1 MRLTPAPSPAAR
13 RRPRASFHPGEQSGR
28 PFRAQPPSA
37 PRARRPAPLAP
48 SAGRPRRAWRPHST
62 AGPLS
67 NGLNRD
73 RAIRAAVAHLG
84 TTLAARPDDARLA
97 GPVRRLRAGR
107 GEPAA
112 LWEAHDVTV
121 RRSFSSNNGA
131 LSRNT
136 QAAAPRP
143 PYTPR
148 CFHHRRGGG
157 GP

>member
-1 MRLTPAPSPAAR
+1 MN
-13 RRPRASFHPGEQSGR
+13 
-28 PFRAQPPSA
+28 
-37 PRARRPAPLAP
+37 
-48 SAGRPRRAWRPHST
+48 W
-62 AGPLS
+62 
-67 NGLNRD
+67 D

-148 CFHHRRGGG
+148 CFHHRRGEGRDVLRTG
-157 GP
+157 MGTSQSGCVRGREHETRER